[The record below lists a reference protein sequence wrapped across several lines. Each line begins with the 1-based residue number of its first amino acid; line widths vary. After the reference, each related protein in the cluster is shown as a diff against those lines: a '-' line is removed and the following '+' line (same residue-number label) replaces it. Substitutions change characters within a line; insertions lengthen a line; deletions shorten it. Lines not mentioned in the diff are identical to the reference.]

1 MSIPQY
7 MISSVMLEEH
17 RHNVERRSPNP
28 DWPDPVP
35 ARHARR
41 FAGPRQRISEM
52 LFALAD
58 RLEPAG
64 DRSRSGN
71 RGTWASEPMR

>member
-1 MSIPQY
+1 MTTPQY
-7 MISSVMLEEH
+7 MITNVMLEEH
-17 RHNVERRSPNP
+17 RHNIERSLPNP

-35 ARHARR
+35 ARRTAR
-41 FAGPRQRISEM
+41 FAGPRQRISE
-52 LFALAD
+52 ALLAMAD

-71 RGTWASEPMR
+71 RETWASEPMR